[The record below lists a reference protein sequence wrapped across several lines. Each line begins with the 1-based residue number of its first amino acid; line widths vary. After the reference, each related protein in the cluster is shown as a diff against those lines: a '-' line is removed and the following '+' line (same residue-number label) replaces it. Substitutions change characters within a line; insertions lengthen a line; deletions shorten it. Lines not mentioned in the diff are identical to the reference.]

1 MRRIV
6 FAGLALVMATVLA
19 GCSGSSSGKN
29 SLVSG
34 GAANAAAPERGPAA
48 GGTAGDTAGGGAAGG
63 GAAGGAAQAA
73 PDLADPQAK
82 IRKADITVSI
92 AHADEVSAK
101 ADRAAVI
108 ARRYGGD
115 VDAEQRSSGPHASAT
130 LTLKVR
136 PDDLSATL
144 TDLSALGTELDRH
157 QSTENVT
164 QQVADVDSRV
174 RSARLAI
181 DKLDALYAQASK
193 VSDLLVI
200 DGQLAERQS
209 DLEALLAQQRALA
222 GQVAMATVDVTL
234 TTATAPP
241 VTHHDKRT
249 GFLGG
254 LSRGWDAFSS
264 AAGGIAT
271 GIGAALPFLVLFALL
286 AAGAVYTYRRSRR
299 TVPPQPAAE

>member
-6 FAGLALVMATVLA
+6 LAGLALAAATVLA
-19 GCSGSSSGKN
+19 GCSGSSSGRE

-34 GAANAAAPERGPAA
+34 GAAKAAAPDRAPAA
-48 GGTAGDTAGGGAAGG
+48 GGAAGDTAGGAASKP
-63 GAAGGAAQAA
+63 A
-73 PDLADPQAK
+73 PDVADPQAK
-82 IRKADITVSI
+82 IRKADITVSVT
-92 AHADEVSAK
+92 HADQVSAK
-101 ADRAAVI
+101 ADQAAVI

-136 PDDLSATL
+136 PDDLSAAL
-144 TDLSALGTELDRH
+144 TDLSALGKELDRH

-241 VTHHDKRT
+241 ATHHDKRT

-254 LSRGWDAFSS
+254 LSRGWDAFTS
-264 AAGGIAT
+264 AAGSIAT
-271 GIGAALPFLVLFALL
+271 GVGAALPFLVLLTLL
-286 AAGAVYTYRRSRR
+286 GAGGVYGYRRTRR
-299 TVPPQPAAE
+299 PAPPQPAAE

>member
-1 MRRIV
+1 MRPIV
-6 FAGLALVMATVLA
+6 LAGLALATATLLA
-19 GCSGSSSGKN
+19 GCSGSSSDRQ

-34 GAANAAAPERGPAA
+34 GGAKAAAPAPGEAA
-48 GGTAGDTAGGGAAGG
+48 GGRAGDAAGG
-63 GAAGGAAQAA
+63 GANKPA
-73 PDLADPQAK
+73 PEVADPQVK

-92 AHADEVSAK
+92 AHADEVSGK
-101 ADRAAVI
+101 ADQAAVI

-130 LTLKVR
+130 ITLRVR
-136 PDDLSATL
+136 PGDLSAAL
-144 TDLSALGTELDRH
+144 ADLSALGKELDRH

-164 QQVADVDSRV
+164 QQVADIDSRV

-181 DKLDALYAQASK
+181 DRLDVLYAQASK
-193 VSDLLVI
+193 ISDMLVI
-200 DGQLAERQS
+200 DSQLADRQS

-222 GQVAMATVDVTL
+222 GQTAMATVDVTL

-241 VTHHDKRT
+241 VAHHDKRT

-254 LSRGWDAFSS
+254 LSRGWDAFTS

-271 GIGAALPFLVLFALL
+271 GVGAALPFLVLFALL

>member
-6 FAGLALVMATVLA
+6 LAGLALAAATVLA
-19 GCSGSSSGKN
+19 GCSGSSSGRE

-34 GAANAAAPERGPAA
+34 GAAKAAAPERAPAA
-48 GGTAGDTAGGGAAGG
+48 GGTAGDTAGGGASK
-63 GAAGGAAQAA
+63 AA
-73 PDLADPQAK
+73 PDVADPQAK
-82 IRKADITVSI
+82 IRKADITVSVT
-92 AHADEVSAK
+92 HADQVSAK
-101 ADRAAVI
+101 ADQAAVI

-136 PDDLSATL
+136 PGDLAAAL
-144 TDLSALGTELDRH
+144 TELSALGKELDRH

-241 VTHHDKRT
+241 ATHHDART

-254 LSRGWDAFSS
+254 LSRGWDAFTS

-271 GIGAALPFLVLFALL
+271 GVGAALPFLVLLTLL
-286 AAGAVYTYRRSRR
+286 GAGGVYGYRRTRR
-299 TVPPQPAAE
+299 PAPPQPAAE

>member
-1 MRRIV
+1 MRPIV
-6 FAGLALVMATVLA
+6 LAGLALATVTLLA
-19 GCSGSSSGKN
+19 GCSGSSTGRE
-29 SLVSG
+29 SLARG
-34 GAANAAAPERGPAA
+34 GPAKAAAPADAGAA
-48 GGTAGDTAGGGAAGG
+48 GGTARDTSGGGGAAK
-63 GAAGGAAQAA
+63 AA
-73 PDLADPQAK
+73 PDVADPQAK

-101 ADRAAVI
+101 ADQAAVI

-200 DGQLAERQS
+200 DGQLADRQS

-241 VTHHDKRT
+241 PATHHDKRT

-254 LSRGWDAFSS
+254 LSRGWDAFTS

-271 GIGAALPFLVLFALL
+271 GLGAALPFLVLFALL